1 MDSLLIVIK
10 EKSLAKGLAL
20 ALMDNFQSIH
30 TTKSPFTALKI
41 IQTEKIDLIITEITF
56 NTIENDT
63 YIDRLTNFSQIGS
76 TIIILNDGS
85 FSLSKETKLLNI
97 IIQQK
102 PISVKQIR
110 NIIDSLIENFTKS
123 KSGGN

>member
-1 MDSLLIVIK
+1 MESLLIVIK
-10 EKSLAKGLAL
+10 ERSFAKGLAL
-20 ALMDNFQSIH
+20 ALMDSFQSIH

-41 IQTEKIDLIITEITF
+41 IKTEKIDFIITEISF
-56 NTIENDT
+56 DTIESNL
-63 YIDRLTNFSQIGS
+63 YIERLTDSSQIGS

-102 PISVKQIR
+102 PVAVKQIIK
-110 NIIDSLIENFTKS
+110 IIESLTEKFKIN
-123 KSGGN
+123 